1 MSGYYNISLNNFE
14 DGVIVK
20 GTDTIKFKDTLKE
33 LGGKWNQKEGGWF
46 FNLSLKEKI
55 GRFLDVITMKVES
68 PKAAGISKVEK
79 VAVLESHHTE
89 IPKADEVTVGSPTVL
104 EDPKIE
110 TYNEKCFIVIG
121 NTRPHKKKIGE
132 LGGSWNAKLKNNKM
146 GWVFPEMK
154 RKEVQKWLDSEFST

>member
-1 MSGYYNISLNNFE
+1 MSGHYNITLNNFE
-14 DGVIVK
+14 EGIIVK

-33 LGGKWNQKEGGWF
+33 LGGKWNTKEGGWF

-55 GRFLDVITMKVES
+55 GRFLDVINIRVES
-68 PKAAGISKVEK
+68 PKAAGISKAEK
-79 VAVLESHHTE
+79 GSIVESHRPE
-89 IPKADEVTVGSPTVL
+89 IPKADEVSVGSPALL

-110 TYNEKCFIVIG
+110 TYNDKCFIVVG
-121 NTRPHKKKIGE
+121 NTKPYKEKIRE

-154 RKEVQKWLDSEFST
+154 RKEVQKWLDEEFSG